1 MNNFKH
7 TQMVTYFYL
16 KNLREML
23 DFAYEG
29 RNKTKEE
36 YDQKKKIF
44 EQAIGENGILENF
57 VFKSN
62 PDQKDKI
69 KEKYEDFLYDVFND
83 RVISF
88 ENDKMLFD
96 IAQKLNYF
104 KAIFETRE
112 LFQTIAISQINYGR
126 KQFKEEYDVGVEQ
139 LLIAEDIFYRSL
151 FIVLLEVAVRD
162 TFLDYVK
169 EMNESKGQANPQ
181 INFITNILGQYL
193 QLATAIMGNE
203 MVENELFD
211 EAKHCFKTAID
222 AITGKLG
229 KKNLQDQENY
239 FINARAT
246 ADKSLV
252 EAERKWIE
260 LFNPLVKETIEFEKQ
275 AKQN

>member
-29 RNKTKEE
+29 RNKKKEE

-96 IAQKLNYF
+96 VAQKLNYF

-126 KQFKEEYDVGVEQ
+126 KQFKEEYDAGVEQ

-193 QLATAIMGNE
+193 QLATAIMSNE

-239 FINARAT
+239 FINARAA

-252 EAERKWIE
+252 EAEKKWIE

-275 AKQN
+275 TKQN

>member
-1 MNNFKH
+1 MMNNFKH

-126 KQFKEEYDVGVEQ
+126 KQFKEEYDAGVEQ

-169 EMNESKGQANPQ
+169 EMNESK
-181 INFITNILGQYL
+181 GQYL

>member
-29 RNKTKEE
+29 RNKKKEE

-96 IAQKLNYF
+96 VAQKLNYF

-126 KQFKEEYDVGVEQ
+126 KQFKEEYDAGVEQ

-193 QLATAIMGNE
+193 QLATAIMSNE
-203 MVENELFD
+203 IVENELFD

-239 FINARAT
+239 FINARAA

-275 AKQN
+275 TKQN

>member
-29 RNKTKEE
+29 RNKKKEE

-88 ENDKMLFD
+88 ENDKMHFD
-96 IAQKLNYF
+96 VAQKLNYF

-126 KQFKEEYDVGVEQ
+126 KQFKEEYDAGVEQ

-193 QLATAIMGNE
+193 QLATAIMSNE

-239 FINARAT
+239 FINARAA

-252 EAERKWIE
+252 EAEKKWIE

-275 AKQN
+275 TKQN

>member
-29 RNKTKEE
+29 RNKKKEE

-96 IAQKLNYF
+96 VAQKLNYF

-126 KQFKEEYDVGVEQ
+126 KQFKEEYDAGVEQ

-193 QLATAIMGNE
+193 QLATAIMSNE

-239 FINARAT
+239 FINARAA

-252 EAERKWIE
+252 EAEKKWIE

>member
-29 RNKTKEE
+29 RNKKKEE

-96 IAQKLNYF
+96 VAQKLNYF

-126 KQFKEEYDVGVEQ
+126 KQFKEEYDAGVEQ

-193 QLATAIMGNE
+193 QLATAIMSNE

-239 FINARAT
+239 FINARAA

-252 EAERKWIE
+252 EAEKKWIE

-275 AKQN
+275 SKEN

>member
-126 KQFKEEYDVGVEQ
+126 KQFKEEYDAGVEQ

-252 EAERKWIE
+252 EAEGKWIE